1 MLPGLTPM
9 SITSSLSAEERAAL
23 ASAMLRQEFNDN
35 DPLSQLMLLSKD
47 GKRYF
52 QVLGADWYA
61 FTGVER
67 LCAVMASPIPLYPL
81 SPLEKLI
88 AHMPSV
94 HESYHKHELLDEF
107 TTLREQD
114 LRAAQVAGGFHAL
127 PVFQQC
133 SENERLAMYQWS
145 AWNKSLSPAFG
156 TEGCVDIGRDIRVWD
171 AAPAYVRHDALMQQ
185 IVGLQRPVMLQECV
199 RRAPQKD
206 WNARAVAISLKR
218 TGIPPHLAWYRWMSN
233 ETFGFLM
240 QAGPGTTDHTVL
252 HRQTTHLYQF
262 PEDKLNTLL
271 AVNPALFVHGVV
283 HSRQLRE
290 SIVAGKWFLP
300 MLEASFKKVQEDP
313 RYCDTLLSVRAAGT
327 KEAAQF
333 DAALN
338 ALAPEYARLIP
349 MHQSLHS
356 ADAAYHHW
364 ARACGQ
370 ALAQPVHSVEL
381 PELQE
386 PSA

>member
-1 MLPGLTPM
+1 M

-47 GKRYF
+47 GERYF

-171 AAPAYVRHDALMQQ
+171 AAPAYVRHDPLMQQ

-199 RRAPQKD
+199 RRAPHAAERLERSCRGHQFEKNRNPSAPGMVQLD
-206 WNARAVAISLKR
+206 EQRNLCLSDASGAWHHGPHRAPS
-218 TGIPPHLAWYRWMSN
+218 PN
-233 ETFGFLM
+233 
-240 QAGPGTTDHTVL
+240 
-252 HRQTTHLYQF
+252 
-262 PEDKLNTLL
+262 
-271 AVNPALFVHGVV
+271 
-283 HSRQLRE
+283 
-290 SIVAGKWFLP
+290 
-300 MLEASFKKVQEDP
+300 
-313 RYCDTLLSVRAAGT
+313 
-327 KEAAQF
+327 
-333 DAALN
+333 N
-338 ALAPEYARLIP
+338 ALV
-349 MHQSLHS
+349 
-356 ADAAYHHW
+356 
-364 ARACGQ
+364 
-370 ALAQPVHSVEL
+370 PVS
-381 PELQE
+381 
-386 PSA
+386 